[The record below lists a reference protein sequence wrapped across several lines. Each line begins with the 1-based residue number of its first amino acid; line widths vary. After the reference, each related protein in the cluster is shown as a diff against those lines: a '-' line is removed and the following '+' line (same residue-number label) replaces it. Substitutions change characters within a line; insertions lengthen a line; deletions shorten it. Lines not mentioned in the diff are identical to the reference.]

1 MHLSRMQ
8 PEQLN
13 EVAAF
18 IARLQAE
25 PTHHVAYFGERAD
38 EIAQYIRELE
48 PAGSDGFVL
57 AYQDEK
63 LVGLLG
69 VEADPE
75 VKRAWLHGP
84 MVDHPDWDAT
94 ADQLYQTACQEVIPD
109 YAAMHEL
116 VGDIANVHLRSFA
129 ERHGFTPLPDSAAI
143 LRFRRH
149 KLAAL
154 PRAEAPELEP
164 RHYDGFVRLHEATFP
179 NTYYSGKQVIERL
192 NAHNK
197 VFIVSD
203 GAVVQGYIYARVI
216 TGSEGFIDFLGVE
229 KSARRRGMGRRLITA
244 ATRWLLSFPA
254 VQEVALT
261 VYSGNSAA
269 IALYTQLG
277 YEHLHT
283 VQAYRKAVLANS

>member
-1 MHLSRMQ
+1 MQ

-18 IARLQAE
+18 IARLQAD
-25 PTHHVAYFGERAD
+25 PTHHIAYFGERDD

-63 LVGLLG
+63 LIGLLG

-84 MVDHPDWDAT
+84 MVDDPDWDT
-94 ADQLYQTACQEVIPD
+94 VADQLYHAACEHIIPG

-116 VGDIANVHLRSFA
+116 VGDIANIHLRSFA
-129 ERHGFTPLPDSAAI
+129 ERQGFAPLADSAAI

-154 PRAEAPELEP
+154 PMAEAPELEP
-164 RHYDGFVRLHEATFP
+164 RHHDAFVRLHEATFP
-179 NTYYSGKQVIERL
+179 NTYYSGKQVIDRL

-197 VFIVSD
+197 VLVVSAGD
-203 GAVVQGYIYARVI
+203 AVEGYIYARVM

-229 KSARRRGMGRRLITA
+229 ESVRRRGIGRRLITA

-261 VYSGNSAA
+261 VYSRNSTA
-269 IALYTQLG
+269 IALYTRLG
-277 YEHLHT
+277 YEHLYT
-283 VQAYRKAVLANS
+283 VQAYRKEVLPTANR